1 MANALQEALEWRC
14 GRCPRLRPRIHA
26 QAAGDGSETAIP
38 VLRACFSPPLPSAER
53 TVLRRNGCVGSF
65 RAWRAGTFDA
75 GGGMS
80 LVRNQTVW
88 KLMMDSTARFVGTPK
103 ASQGEEDLLAV
114 RLNTPSHA
122 GSDTCKDFAAAR
134 AWHLTATP
142 NKKREI
148 LPERPLSR
156 PGLHLIQ

>member
-1 MANALQEALEWRC
+1 
-14 GRCPRLRPRIHA
+14 
-26 QAAGDGSETAIP
+26 
-38 VLRACFSPPLPSAER
+38 
-53 TVLRRNGCVGSF
+53 
-65 RAWRAGTFDA
+65 
-75 GGGMS
+75 MS

-103 ASQGEEDLLAV
+103 ATQGEEDLLAV